1 MANLRPSLFEDGAKE
16 LYQIIASMHDKF
28 SRDISTNE
36 MFAYWRSQN
45 PSSTGAWTDE
55 IETLVN
61 NISEAPDLNSE
72 VASDVIENLWRQ
84 SIGLDIANL
93 GIKMSE
99 GDATA
104 MDNLNVLLSKVSA
117 GFVQDN
123 FDDYIVTADVH
134 EMLATVSNDNR
145 FRFNIPTL
153 ARHVYGLA
161 RGEFGVI
168 AAYSNVGKTAL
179 AVSLCVSPDGF
190 CHQGAKV
197 AYIANEEFGKR
208 TKFRALMAY
217 NNLSREEVEF
227 NPDEAEA
234 KFNSISGNLL
244 FMESHGWELSK
255 LDAFLAEKAPDIC
268 IVDMADK
275 VALTQQFNSG
285 HERLRDLYYRLRE
298 LAKKHNCAVI
308 GVSQCSSDAEGKTI
322 LTMSML
328 EGSKVGKQSEC
339 DLLIGVGAAID
350 KNNLNDTTR
359 YINVMKNKISGW
371 HGVVICNLN
380 GKTSRYGV

>member
-1 MANLRPSLFEDGAKE
+1 MYQSLLKNCLNYEFYNDNRATLRPSLFEDGVKE
-16 LYQIIASMHDKF
+16 LYQTIVSMHDKF
-28 SRDISTNE
+28 STDITSTE
-36 MFAYWRSQN
+36 MFSYWRSQN

-55 IETLVN
+55 IEALAN
-61 NISEAPDLNSE
+61 SISAAPNLNTE
-72 VASDVIENLWRQ
+72 IAGDVIENLWRQ

-99 GDATA
+99 GDTTA
-104 MDNLNVLLSKVSA
+104 MDALNVLLSKVSG
-117 GFVQDN
+117 GFVDT
-123 FDDYIVTADVH
+123 FDFDECIVTADVH
-134 EMLATVSNDNR
+134 EMLATVSNNNR

-153 ARHVYGLA
+153 AQHVYGIA

-179 AVSLCVSPDGF
+179 AVSLCASPDGF

-197 AYIANEEFGKR
+197 VYIANEEFGKR

-217 NNLSREEVEF
+217 NNLSKEEVIF
-227 NPDEAEA
+227 DPEAAEE

-244 FMESHGWELSK
+244 FIESHGWELSK
-255 LDAFLAEKAPDIC
+255 LDEFLALKAPDIC

-275 VALTQQFNSG
+275 IALTQQFNSG

-308 GVSQCSSDAEGKTI
+308 GVSQCSGDAEGKTI

-328 EGSKVGKQSEC
+328 EGSKVGKQSERSEEH
-339 DLLIGVGAAID
+339 
-350 KNNLNDTTR
+350 TF
-359 YINVMKNKISGW
+359 
-371 HGVVICNLN
+371 
-380 GKTSRYGV
+380 